1 MSTEHEDFSDSKP
14 LTEETQS
21 SGSKTFE
28 ELDKAEQER
37 IMRSINNEFEDTS
50 PYYNKHYRVKN
61 IKYGEK
67 TVTGRV
73 IGRNKIV
80 IPEEEVAQLSQ
91 YHCTNKEMADFYG
104 VPLQTFMDNFR
115 DIIDKNRLVTKQ
127 RLRKTQLDLALKG
140 DKTML
145 IWLGRNILGQTENPV
160 SSDNNQ
166 VLPWLDDDADK

>member
-1 MSTEHEDFSDSKP
+1 MSTEHEDDKFRQP
-14 LTEETQS
+14 LTKDTQS
-21 SGSKTFE
+21 TGSKRFE
-28 ELDKAEQER
+28 ELNAEEQER
-37 IMRSINNEFEDTS
+37 IMRSINNDIGMDD
-50 PYYNKHYRVKN
+50 NHYRVKN
-61 IKYGEK
+61 IKYGER

-73 IGRNKIV
+73 IGRNKSV

-91 YHCTNKEMADFYG
+91 YHCTNKEMADFYN

-115 DIIDKNRLVTKQ
+115 DIIDKNRIVTKQ

-160 SSDNNQ
+160 NSDNNQ
-166 VLPWLDDDADK
+166 VLPWLDSDADK

>member
-21 SGSKTFE
+21 EGSK
-28 ELDKAEQER
+28 AHEQ
-37 IMRSINNEFEDTS
+37 SVQDN
-50 PYYNKHYRVKN
+50 HYRVKK

-67 TVTGRV
+67 IVRGRV
-73 IGRNKIV
+73 IGRNKVV
-80 IPEEEVAQLSQ
+80 IPEDEVAQLSQ

-115 DIIDKNRLVTKQ
+115 DIIDKNRIITKQ
-127 RLRKTQLDLALKG
+127 RLRKAQLDLALKG
-140 DKTML
+140 DRVML
-145 IWLGRNILGQTENPV
+145 IWLGKNILGQAESPV
-160 SSDNNQ
+160 NTDNSQ

>member
-1 MSTEHEDFSDSKP
+1 MSTEYEDFSDSKP

-21 SGSKTFE
+21 SGSKKFE
-28 ELDKAEQER
+28 ELNAQQQD
-37 IMRSINNEFEDTS
+37 N
-50 PYYNKHYRVKN
+50 HYRVKN

-67 TVTGRV
+67 TVRGRV

-115 DIIDKNRLVTKQ
+115 DIIDKNRLITKQ
-127 RLRKTQLDLALKG
+127 RLRKAQLDLALNGK
-140 DKTML
+140 DRVML
-145 IWLGRNILGQTENPV
+145 IWLGKNLLGQSDSPV

-166 VLPWLDDDADK
+166 VLPWLDEDTDK